1 MKITCPFC
9 NHTWNY
15 KGKLQTATCPSCL
28 NKVKVPQVGEDIS
41 EGEDGGKKATRPIE
55 EGV

>member
-1 MKITCPFC
+1 MIKITCPFC

-28 NKVKVPQVGEDIS
+28 NKVKVPRPEENGK
-41 EGEDGGKKATRPIE
+41 GDGGGQCDDLP
-55 EGV
+55 